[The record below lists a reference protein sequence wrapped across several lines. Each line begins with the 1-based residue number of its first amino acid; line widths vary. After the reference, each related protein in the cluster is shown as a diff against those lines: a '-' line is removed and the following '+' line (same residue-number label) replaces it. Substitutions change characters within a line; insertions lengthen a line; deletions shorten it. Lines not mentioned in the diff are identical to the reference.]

1 MEGFTPNLKSLYAFG
16 SRVVK
21 TIPIEVTAE
30 EREIYLDAE
39 MCVKEKLS
47 DIKLSDKV
55 EETLN
60 DNQRLEKEKLKKERF
75 QNLELSIAVGE
86 KKVQGNCCCVLMPI
100 L

>member
-1 MEGFTPNLKSLYAFG
+1 M
-16 SRVVK
+16 VK
-21 TIPIEVTAE
+21 TVPIEVTAE

-55 EETLN
+55 EENLD

-75 QNLELSIAVGE
+75 QNLELSILRLREMASSIPSAVE
-86 KKVQGNCCCVLMPI
+86 KEEIQCNFCCVLMPI
-100 L
+100 LHYKL